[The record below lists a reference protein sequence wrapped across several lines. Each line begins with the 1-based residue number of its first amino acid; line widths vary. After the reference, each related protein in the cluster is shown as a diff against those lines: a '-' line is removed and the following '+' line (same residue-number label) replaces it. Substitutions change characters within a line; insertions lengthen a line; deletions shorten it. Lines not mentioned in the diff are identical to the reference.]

1 MNTSVCLQFC
11 KLQCNVRILIKLQCD
26 YSLTPNQESIV
37 NYYYTFRL
45 KWVCDK
51 IEDHAKEHEKF
62 TDQVLDEQTDRGKD
76 ALGEDI
82 IEKHVQTLNKRADEN
97 YEAIEHRDQ
106 ILDEAKTIAQFETFL
121 ETAPQTI
128 LQLYIFFQIDDV
140 DEITLLQ
147 WITLIKSFS
156 FFLMGAMTNYLGP
169 TKVSF

>member
-1 MNTSVCLQFC
+1 MCL
-11 KLQCNVRILIKLQCD
+11 R
-26 YSLTPNQESIV
+26 LTPNRAFTPNIFLC
-37 NYYYTFRL
+37 TRL
-45 KWVCDK
+45 KWVCDT
-51 IEDHAKEHEKF
+51 IEDNANEHEKF
-62 TDQVLDEQTDRGKD
+62 TDQVLDEQNARGKI
-76 ALGEDI
+76 AL
-82 IEKHVQTLNKRADEN
+82 EKETIDNHVKVLNKRADEN
-97 YEAIEHRDQ
+97 LEAIEHRDQ

>member
-1 MNTSVCLQFC
+1 MNTSVCLQFF
-11 KLQCNVRILIKLQCD
+11 KLQCNVKILIKLQCD

-62 TDQVLDEQTDRGKD
+62 TDQVLDEENARGKI
-76 ALGEDI
+76 AL
-82 IEKHVQTLNKRADEN
+82 EKETIDNHVKVLNKRADEN
-97 YEAIEHRDQ
+97 LEAIEHRDQ

-128 LQLYIFFQIDDV
+128 LQLYIFFQIDNVED
-140 DEITLLQ
+140 ITWTQ